1 MVLFIT
7 QARQWITPYTPP
19 PSCATHK
26 DISSYNYHPPPHG
39 HMHNDTL
46 LDIYPTE
53 IEIKD
58 TTDADHR
65 ASYLDLDLSY
75 DRDK

>member
-1 MVLFIT
+1 MDHAI
-7 QARQWITPYTPP
+7 YHPP

-26 DISSYNYHPPPHG
+26 DISSYNYHPPPRG

-46 LDIYPTE
+46 LDIYPAE
-53 IEIKD
+53 LEIKD